1 MDLNTKIIASVAA
14 NVRRLRKVMKL
25 SQEELG
31 FEAGLHRTY
40 ISQIECRE
48 RNVSVNAVEKLAKAL
63 KVRPDEIVDPP
74 PKKASAAK
82 R

>member
-1 MDLNTKIIASVAA
+1 MALNTKIIASVAA
-14 NVRRLRKVMKL
+14 NVRRLRKAMKL

-31 FEAGLHRTY
+31 FESGLHRTY

-48 RNVSVNAVEKLAKAL
+48 RNISINAIEKLAKAL
-63 KVRPDEIVDPP
+63 KVRAGEIVDPP
-74 PKKASAAK
+74 PKKTTVTK